1 MKRKLL
7 SLYGL
12 KWDPFTPGVP
22 IEALYCTPAIE
33 KFCWRVEH
41 TTLADG
47 GFAMISGD
55 PGTGKSVA
63 LRLLA
68 ERLKLLP
75 DVKVG
80 VISMPSGRL
89 PDFYREMGDI
99 FNVELSPH
107 NRWRGY
113 KSLRERWLTHMQ
125 GTLMRPIIL
134 IDEAQEVPA
143 GVLNELRLLSSI
155 EFDSGN
161 LLSVILV
168 GDKRLKE
175 KLRQDELLPLG
186 SRIRARLNMEHAS
199 AEELRAC
206 LNHLLARAGNASL
219 MTEQLIVTIC
229 EHAMGNYRVLLGMAS
244 ELLATAVQQELTELD
259 EKLYLQCFGARQK
272 TAARSKSR

>member
-22 IEALYCTPAIE
+22 TEALYCTAAIE

-63 LRLLA
+63 LLLLA
-68 ERLKLLP
+68 ERLKHLA

-134 IDEAQEVPA
+134 NDEAQEVPA

-175 KLRQDELLPLG
+175 KWRQDELLPLG

-199 AEELRAC
+199 VEELRAC
-206 LNHLLARAGNASL
+206 LNHLLERAGNASL
-219 MTEQLIVTIC
+219 MTEQLIVTMC

-244 ELLATAVQQELTELD
+244 ELLATAVQQELSELD
-259 EKLYLQCFGARQK
+259 EKLYLQCFGAPQK
-272 TAARSKSR
+272 AAARRKSR

>member
-1 MKRKLL
+1 MKHKLL

-22 IEALYCTPAIE
+22 TEALYCTADIE
-33 KFCWRVEH
+33 TFCWRVEH
-41 TTLADG
+41 TVLRDG

-68 ERLKLLP
+68 ERLKNLP

-113 KSLRERWLTHMQ
+113 KTLRERWLAHMQ
-125 GTLMRPIIL
+125 GALTRPIML
-134 IDEAQEVPA
+134 IDEAQEVPT
-143 GVLNELRLLSSI
+143 GVLNELRLLSSV

-186 SRIRARLNMEHAS
+186 SRIRARLNMEHVTT
-199 AEELRAC
+199 EELEAC
-206 LNHLLARAGNASL
+206 LRHLLERAGNASL
-219 MTEQLIVTIC
+219 MSAQLIHTMC
-229 EHAMGNYRVLLGMAS
+229 EHAMGNYRVLIGMAA
-244 ELLATAVQQELTELD
+244 ELLTTAVQQELTDLD
-259 EKLYLQCFGARQK
+259 EKLYLQCFGTPQKAKARKRQ
-272 TAARSKSR
+272 